1 MAAGVQAVVLAGGD
15 GTRMAPFGET
25 QAKAL
30 LPVGA
35 QPLLEGTLRE
45 LATAGV
51 AKVRVATGGRHAQA
65 VTAYAA
71 RAEVDIRM
79 DIHID
84 VVTVAASGT
93 AAGLLAA
100 IAGMAPAAD
109 EQPLLCVYGDVW
121 FASGVLANLV
131 ERARNGPVGVA
142 WALAVPLGPERP
154 QDWICVDVDGAG
166 RVGGWRGH
174 PRGGRYRS
182 GGAFWLPPGF
192 TRYLR
197 ANPGQGVRVPVGGM
211 PPAES
216 YLEES
221 LNLFQDDGGC
231 VQAVVADRPVWDL
244 DKPWHLLAAN
254 EADLT
259 QRLADATRVRAAPGA
274 SIDPSAALRAPVV
287 LEEGA
292 SIGAGVIVQAPLYV
306 CAGGSVTDGA
316 IIAGPSLV
324 GPGSRVREYARLDG
338 AVLGPDVVVGHCA
351 EVSGVV
357 MAGARIV
364 HYCELSGVVGRSV
377 DIGAATVCGTLRF
390 DDGASRQKVGGAAGR
405 WEVPAVCADAAYFG
419 DFSRTGVNVT
429 LLPGRSI
436 GAYACVGPGVVVA
449 QDVPPRTLVLLTQ
462 ELDRR
467 PWGPE
472 RYGW

>member
-1 MAAGVQAVVLAGGD
+1 MRRVGADVQAVVLAGGD
-15 GTRMAPFGET
+15 GARLAPFGET

-30 LPVGA
+30 LPVA
-35 QPLLEGTLRE
+35 AEPLLAGTLRE
-45 LATAGV
+45 LAAAGV
-51 AKVRVATGGRHAQA
+51 VDVCVVGGGRHAQA
-65 VTAYAA
+65 VAGFAA
-71 RAEVDIRM
+71 RSGVGLRT
-79 DIHID
+79 
-84 VVTVAASGT
+84 VTASGT
-93 AAGLLAA
+93 AAALLAA
-100 IAGMAPAAD
+100 VADTEAAD
-109 EQPLLCVYGDVW
+109 GGRPVLCVYGDVW
-121 FASGVLANLV
+121 FARGLLGELV
-131 ERARNGPVGVA
+131 ERAQAGPPDTA
-142 WALAVPLGPERP
+142 WALAVPLGPERS
-154 QDWICVDVDGAG
+154 QDWVCVEVDSQG
-166 RVGGWRGH
+166 RIGGWRGH
-174 PRGGRYRS
+174 PRAGRHRS
-182 GGAFWLPPGF
+182 GGAFWLPPDF
-192 TRYLR
+192 SRHLR

-211 PPAES
+211 PPSES

-221 LNLFQDDGGC
+221 LNLFLDDGGRA
-231 VQAVVADRPVWDL
+231 QAVVADRPVWDV

-254 EADLT
+254 EAELA
-259 QRLADATRVRAAPGA
+259 QRFAGAAGVRAAPGA
-274 SIDPSAALRAPVV
+274 SVDPTAALRAPVI
-287 LEEGA
+287 LEPGA
-292 SIGAGVIVQAPLYV
+292 RIGPGVIVQAPLHL
-306 CAGGSVTDGA
+306 CAGASVTDGA
-316 IIAGPSLV
+316 IIAGPSLI

-338 AVLGPDVVVGHCA
+338 AVLGPDVVVGHAA

-390 DDGASRQKVGGAAGR
+390 DDGASRQWVGGAAGR

-429 LLPGRSI
+429 VLPGRSV

-449 QDVPPRTLVLLTQ
+449 QDVPPRTLVQVRQ